1 MNVLDSNGI
10 SKENREQ
17 YILISGGQLAG
28 VAYIVK
34 SSEAKNHLNELNWIV
49 VPETSQGQ
57 TETASSSRGNSEAQV
72 QPRDAQEQQTRTDV
86 NNAAE
91 VEFSHSQGNNWS
103 SVLEEDLGLSVTD
116 DKDEEDEDM
125 GDGGQ
130 SSTDEDQSGDTDL
143 SLLDRLHMEETG
155 ETVLS
160 ETGIFTASLGNGNHR
175 RETLDPFD
183 WEGSIMSQEKVS
195 DSLATF
201 SKQLMTKSSMTQQL
215 TQKKHKTLDQSS
227 SSVMCDK
234 CPPGTMVS
242 TTYMK
247 RHLKKY
253 HATRDE
259 VTTRSRSTSNN
270 LKDQNVVGVNTPRTS
285 RGSFKEPPVHA
296 STPRPISNSNNYN
309 YLFKCEYC
317 GKRLLKKSMKQ
328 HVKMMH
334 IRKLLECRKC
344 GSKFLRE
351 AARKIHEETCVINYE
366 LRS

>member
-1 MNVLDSNGI
+1 M
-10 SKENREQ
+10 
-17 YILISGGQLAG
+17 AG

-201 SKQLMTKSSMTQQL
+201 SKQLMTKPSVTQQP
-215 TQKKHKTLDQSS
+215 TQKKQKTLDPSS

-234 CPPGTMVS
+234 CPPRTMVS
-242 TTYMK
+242 RTYTK
-247 RHLKKY
+247 RHMKKY
-253 HATRDE
+253 HATGDE
-259 VTTRSRSTSNN
+259 VTTRSRSSNN
-270 LKDQNVVGVNTPRTS
+270 NLEDQNGVGLPLHMPRTN
-285 RGSFKEPPVHA
+285 RKTFKGLPAHA
-296 STPRPISNSNNYN
+296 STPRHNTNSENNN
-309 YLFKCEYC
+309 
-317 GKRLLKKSMKQ
+317 
-328 HVKMMH
+328 
-334 IRKLLECRKC
+334 
-344 GSKFLRE
+344 
-351 AARKIHEETCVINYE
+351 
-366 LRS
+366 

>member
-1 MNVLDSNGI
+1 MNVLDSIGI
-10 SKENREQ
+10 SNENREQ
-17 YILISGGQLAG
+17 YILIRGGQLAG
-28 VAYIVK
+28 VAFIVK

-72 QPRDAQEQQTRTDV
+72 LPSDTQEQQTKTND

-91 VEFSHSQGNNWS
+91 AEKSLSQGNNWS

-130 SSTDEDQSGDTDL
+130 SSTDEDLSGDTDL
-143 SLLDRLHMEETG
+143 SLLDRLHMEEAG

-175 RETLDPFD
+175 RETLDPFV
-183 WEGSIMSQEKVS
+183 WEGSIMSQQKVS
-195 DSLATF
+195 DSLVTF
-201 SKQLMTKSSMTQQL
+201 SKQLMTKSSMTQQP
-215 TQKKHKTLDQSS
+215 TQKKHKTLDPSS
-227 SSVMCDK
+227 SSIMCDK
-234 CPPGTMVS
+234 CPTGTMVS
-242 TTYMK
+242 RTYMK

-253 HATRDE
+253 HATSDE
-259 VTTRSRSTSNN
+259 VTTRSRSSNN
-270 LKDQNVVGVNTPRTS
+270 NLEEQNIVGLHTPRTS
-285 RGSFKEPPVHA
+285 RRTFKEPPVHA
-296 STPRPISNSNNYN
+296 STPKPILNSHKYNN
-309 YLFKCEYC
+309 LVKCEYC

-328 HVKMMH
+328 HIQKMH

-351 AARKIHEETCVINYE
+351 AAREIHEETCVINYE
-366 LRS
+366 V